1 MPDPGIAAQG
11 DLLALALTALGVLWG
26 LVVLVRKLLLGV
38 RRQAEVDAEDID
50 FTRFMN
56 GHSDLSPSSP
66 NRYPHRCP
74 DCDVLLLEG
83 LYGLE
88 CPRCHRIPPQ

>member
-50 FTRFMN
+50 FCLLYT
-56 GHSDLSPSSP
+56 SPS
-66 NRYPHRCP
+66 
-74 DCDVLLLEG
+74 
-83 LYGLE
+83 
-88 CPRCHRIPPQ
+88 PRDS

>member
-66 NRYPHRCP
+66 NLSLIH
-74 DCDVLLLEG
+74 
-83 LYGLE
+83 
-88 CPRCHRIPPQ
+88 I